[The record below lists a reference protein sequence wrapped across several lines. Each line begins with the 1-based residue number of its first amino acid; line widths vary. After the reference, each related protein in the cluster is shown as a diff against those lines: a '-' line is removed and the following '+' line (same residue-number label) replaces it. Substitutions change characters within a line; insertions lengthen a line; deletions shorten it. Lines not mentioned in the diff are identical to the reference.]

1 MRFGKIKF
9 ENFVFTCCCTHLF
22 VSLYHTLKNKIM
34 IGIILWA
41 IVIFILAVGYSDSWG
56 FVLGMFA
63 FIVVAGIAIAIWGTR
78 KNIYLDKDGNIVDY
92 KGRPLEHN
100 ERTTKKE
107 DKQ

>member
-1 MRFGKIKF
+1 
-9 ENFVFTCCCTHLF
+9 
-22 VSLYHTLKNKIM
+22 M

-63 FIVVAGIAIAIWGTR
+63 FIVVAAIANGIWMTR

-92 KGRPLEHN
+92 KGRPLKHN
-100 ERTTKKE
+100 EETTKKE